1 MRGRAAVLLSLLTL
15 FAVPALPDCNYSLL
29 YSGQFRASYLDLA
42 IEGNDLWAATS
53 YGVSLFNRLTDPP
66 ALVATIAVPG
76 VTRAVRVIGG
86 TAFAAS
92 GTRVYVLRRNGNSLS
107 IAGSYDAGATVNDLV
122 ATALNLY
129 VATTSGLQQVDALTL
144 QKTAATLTTSS
155 TNVTSLSLA
164 PDGATLYAA
173 DGDSSIEVFNISI
186 STLPQHTGT
195 IASLPRVISVEATP
209 TRLYASDGFSTDV
222 FFTNGGGS
230 THAATATGG
239 TLALATLK
247 DEVIFTAGSDR
258 RIRAIDWTTS
268 GSPVDLFSTDIIPNG
283 GTINRVGAMQI
294 AGGRLYVAAG
304 DAGLLTYDVSAF
316 AAPFAVRSYPT
327 GAVTST
333 AWVDGKLYASR
344 SAAGISEFVKS
355 PSTGY
360 LTAARHWDAR
370 VHTVWGGSNG
380 FLLTSSGKT
389 LFYWTLASTTPTLVT
404 SATLNSNI
412 ASAALFGHTAYVAL
426 DDKSV
431 WTADLSALAPAP
443 VALPYQADSL
453 QASSTGVAYALSSA
467 ASGTTRIGYLTTGD
481 ALPPPVSVG
490 GISTVPV
497 AAATNTAAIFTFTG
511 INVLGPDGPYVLPNS
526 SSPIA
531 RRLAFS
537 GTRLLELTD
546 TSLIMWNLTTRKAIR
561 TFALPTEGSSLA
573 VDALAALATSNGVET
588 IAIDGLQSSPTL
600 LATRNGNLYYRKV
613 AVSPDRLYL
622 GTTSSVDMYETTYG
636 TAPHHLMSFRV
647 AGLLD
652 FTSTANGFAT
662 LSNANVVTAYSR
674 EGGVLAQRALDVNS
688 GTQPLSINS
697 AGNAVWVS
705 ISRGC
710 TTGGCE
716 KKTLVLDPQTLVQTA
731 TVDGGAADV
740 TTSGTRAF
748 AIFDLPAEV
757 RTYDIAAPLAPA
769 QLARVAAPGTRTPAS
784 IAFANNTVYVAGDK
798 LYAYDPLLA
807 QRTDNLDAFQT
818 DPTGATTFNDQ
829 RIRTETTCAFF
840 SRGLQ
845 PQWLSVPQLTA
856 KNATSSAVVRSI
868 AQTPGR
874 FWILTDDA
882 IELWS
887 TGGTNPPPPK
897 RRAAGR

>member
-1 MRGRAAVLLSLLTL
+1 MRGRAAVLLSLVTL
-15 FAVPALPDCNYSLL
+15 FAVPAFPDCNYSLI
-29 YSGQFRASYLDLA
+29 YSGQFRASYFDLA
-42 IEGNDLWAATS
+42 IDGNDLWAATS

-76 VTRAVRVIGG
+76 VTRAVRVSGG
-86 TAFAAS
+86 TVFAAS
-92 GTRVYVLRRNGNSLS
+92 GTRVYVIRRSGTSLT
-107 IAGSYDAGATVNDLV
+107 ITGSYDAGATINDLV
-122 ATALNLY
+122 ATTLNLY

-144 QKTAATLTTSS
+144 RKTAAILPTSS

-173 DGDSSIEVFNISI
+173 DGDSSIELFNISI

-195 IASLPRVISVEATP
+195 ITSLPRVIAVEATA
-209 TRLYASDGFSTDV
+209 TRLYASDGFSTDM
-222 FFTNGGGS
+222 FLNGGI
-230 THAATATGG
+230 ATRATTASGG

-247 DEVIFTAGSDR
+247 DDVIFTAGSDR
-258 RIRAIDWTTS
+258 RIRAIDWTTG
-268 GSPVDLFSTDIIPNG
+268 GSPVDLFSTDIVPNG

-344 SAAGISEFVKS
+344 SGAGISEFVKS

-360 LTAARHWDAR
+360 LTAARQWDAR

-389 LFYWTLASTTPTLVT
+389 LFYWTLVSTTPTLVT
-404 SATLNSNI
+404 SATFNSNI
-412 ASAALFGHTAYVAL
+412 ASATLSDRIGYVAL

-431 WTADLSALAPAP
+431 WYADLTAVSPTPLVTA
-443 VALPYQADSL
+443 YRADSL
-453 QASSTGVAYALSSA
+453 QASSTGVTYAISSA
-467 ASGTTRIGYLTTGD
+467 TSGTTSIGSITTGD
-481 ALPPPVSVG
+481 ALLVPTEVA

-497 AAATNTAAIFTFTG
+497 ASAPNAAAVFTFTG
-511 INVLGPDGPYVLPNS
+511 INVIGPDAVYVLPNS

-537 GTRLLELTD
+537 GTRLVELTD
-546 TSLIMWNLTTRKAIR
+546 TSLIVWDLTTRKAIR
-561 TFALPTEGSSLA
+561 TIALPAEGSSLA
-573 VDALAALATSNGVET
+573 VDTLAALATSNGVET
-588 IAIDGLQSSPTL
+588 IAFDAQQPAPRL
-600 LATRNGNLYYRKV
+600 LATRNGNLYYRKI
-613 AVSPDRLYL
+613 AASPDRLYL
-622 GTTSSVDMYETTYG
+622 GTTSSIDMYETTYG
-636 TAPHHLMSFRV
+636 TAPHHLMSFRA
-647 AGLLD
+647 AGLVD
-652 FTSTANGFAT
+652 FTATSNGFAT
-662 LSNANVVTAYSR
+662 VSNANVVTAYSR
-674 EGGVLAQRALDVNS
+674 EGGVMAQRSLDVET

-697 AGNAVWVS
+697 AGSAVWVS

-716 KKTLVLDPQTLVQTA
+716 KKTLVLEPQTLVQTA
-731 TVDGGAADV
+731 TLDGGAVDV
-740 TTSGTRAF
+740 TTAGTRAF

-757 RTYDIAAPLAPA
+757 RTYDIAAPLVPA
-769 QLARVAAPGTRTPAS
+769 QLARVAAPGTRTPPS

-798 LYAYDPLLA
+798 LYSYDPLLA

-818 DPTGATTFNDQ
+818 DATGATAFNDQ
-829 RIRTETTCAFF
+829 RIRTENTCAFF

-845 PQWLSVPQLTA
+845 PQWLAVPQLTA
-856 KNATSSAVVRSI
+856 KNATTSAVVRSI

-887 TGGTNPPPPK
+887 TGGANAAPPK
-897 RRAAGR
+897 RRAAGRR